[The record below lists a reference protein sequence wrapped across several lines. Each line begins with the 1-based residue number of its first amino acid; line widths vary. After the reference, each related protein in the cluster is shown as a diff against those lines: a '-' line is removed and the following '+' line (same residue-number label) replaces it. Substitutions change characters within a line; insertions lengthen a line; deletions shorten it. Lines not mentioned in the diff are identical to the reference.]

1 MEHYEEKFLEC
12 LDLRNVSERTKKDY
26 FRRIQPLSRYYA
38 QDPTTLSLQQVKDYF
53 LYLIRVKKLSPKSLK
68 LIYYSIRFFYVHVV
82 GIESGEF
89 NFFKPK
95 IEHKLPVI
103 LTRSEV
109 RKILSQVKV
118 EDYQMILRVIY
129 QCGLRVSEAVGIRIA
144 DIDSKTL
151 TIRNAKGNKDRVV
164 PLPEHL
170 YHDLRK
176 YWKTHENKTLLFP
189 KRKAKTKAFDRSVT
203 TENIPIRSVQVT
215 MKLAV
220 QEAGIMKRATSHTL
234 RHSYATHLLEAGV
247 NILNIQQFLGHSTL
261 RSTMIY
267 LHLTTVSRERA
278 VKILNTI
285 MKDQ

>member
-12 LDLRNVSERTKKDY
+12 LDLRGVSERTKKDY
-26 FRRIQPLSRYYA
+26 FRRIQPLARYYA
-38 QDPTTLSLQQVKDYF
+38 QDPTTLSLQQVREYF
-53 LYLIRVKKLSPKSLK
+53 LYLIRVKKLSVKSLK

-82 GIESGEF
+82 GVESGEF

-103 LTRSEV
+103 LTRNEV
-109 RKILSQVKV
+109 KKIISKVQVV
-118 EDYQMILRVIY
+118 DYKMILRVIY
-129 QCGLRVSEAVGIRIA
+129 QCGLRVSEAVCIRIA
-144 DIDSKTL
+144 DIDPKAL
-151 TIRNAKGNKDRVV
+151 TIRNAKGNKDRMV
-164 PLPEHL
+164 PLPEQL
-170 YHDLRK
+170 YHQLRD
-176 YWKTHENKTLLFP
+176 YWKTHENRTLLFP
-189 KRKAKTKAFDRSVT
+189 KRKVRKHSFERSLISET
-203 TENIPIRSVQVT
+203 IPIRSVQIA

-220 QEAGIMKRATSHTL
+220 QEAGIMKKATCHTL

-261 RSTMIY
+261 RTTMIY

-278 VKILNTI
+278 VSILNAI